1 MINQDQISEIKNRTE
16 KLSTYLKISSK
27 KEELNLLEKEMLQ
40 SNFWEDSKKAE
51 KTLKKEGD

>member
-40 SNFWEDSKKAE
+40 SNFWKDSKKAS
-51 KTLKKEGD
+51 KNIFCI